1 MAHALGRTPSDPA
14 KLARRLWLQ
23 KYLTAQLPPIP
34 ATVDYTQIGESWGM
48 LGNDT
53 VGDCTCAA
61 AGHAEQIGVAYG
73 EKQPAAVT
81 VTEVLAAYSAITGY
95 VPGEASTDRGANM
108 LDVLKYWQK
117 TGIAGQKCGPY
128 VAFDP
133 AKQDHWQVAVYLF
146 GFAYIGVTLPDS
158 VVSALPNVVDWTDT
172 TAAANQSNGHCVI
185 TPAYVT
191 ADGVTIVTWGQTIK
205 ASWAFLAKYCDEAYA
220 VLLPSWGQGDPPGL
234 DMATLQADLA
244 VVKGGGALS

>member
-1 MAHALGRTPSDPA
+1 VSYALGRLPSDPA
-14 KLARRLWLQ
+14 KLERRLWLT
-23 KYLTAQLPPIP
+23 KYLTPQLPPVP
-34 ATVDYTQIGESWGM
+34 ADADYTQIGESWGM
-48 LGNDT
+48 MGNDT

-61 AGHAEQIGVAYG
+61 AGHAEQIGDAYG
-73 EKQPAAVT
+73 EKSPATIT
-81 VTEVLAAYSAITGY
+81 VPQVLAAYSAITGY
-95 VPGEASTDRGANM
+95 VPGKADTDRGANM
-108 LDVLKYWQK
+108 LDVLKYWQE

-133 AKQDHWQVAVYLF
+133 SRQDHWRQAVYLF

-158 VVSALPNVVDWTDT
+158 VVNALPKVIDWADT
-172 TAAANQSNGHCVI
+172 TAPVNQDNGHCVI
-185 TPAYVT
+185 TPGYVS
-191 ADGVTIVTWGQTIK
+191 AEGVTIVTWGQTIK

-244 VVKGGGALS
+244 AVKSGSPA